1 MRSGA
6 RGAAATHQ
14 PLPRPLPSPPRPP
27 DSALTAEFEV
37 CDSLGT
43 APFARAPPFSA
54 VSCMFAVHY
63 FFATEAAASRFLANV
78 AANLE
83 PGGFFFGTVPS
94 GKRVMA
100 AIKAGGAWPLL
111 ATRALRLE
119 AHWAGAPKPFGC
131 GYSCAIGDTV
141 TAAAGGGDG
150 GSFEYLVFFS
160 AFAALAASHGLDPVG
175 RWPNPALERLL
186 DPGDEGAAFKHFAPH
201 FPGADP
207 SLERASELFAAF
219 VFRKREVNKAE

>member
-1 MRSGA
+1 M
-6 RGAAATHQ
+6 
-14 PLPRPLPSPPRPP
+14 
-27 DSALTAEFEV
+27 LTAKFEV

-43 APFARAPPFSA
+43 APFHRPPAFNA
-54 VSCMFAVHY
+54 VTCMFAAHY
-63 FFATEAAASRFLANV
+63 FFATEASASRFLANV

-83 PGGFFFGTVPS
+83 PGGHFIGTVPS

-100 AIKAGGAWPLL
+100 AIKGGGKWPLL
-111 ATRALRLE
+111 ATRLLRLE
-119 AHWAGAPKPFGC
+119 AHWAGAPTPFGC

-141 TAAAGGGDG
+141 TAAAAGGEGGGG

-219 VFRKREVNKAE
+219 VFRKRDKKEKKRE